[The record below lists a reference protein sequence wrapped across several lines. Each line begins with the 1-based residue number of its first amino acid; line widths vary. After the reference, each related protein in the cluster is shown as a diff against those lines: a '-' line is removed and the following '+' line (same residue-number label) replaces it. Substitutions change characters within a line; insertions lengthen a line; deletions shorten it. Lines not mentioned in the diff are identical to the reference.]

1 MQNVKMS
8 ESKKYDL
15 EERLI
20 RFAIRMMEVS
30 EMLPKTR
37 SGNHVSGQLVRCG
50 TSPAFNYGEAQA
62 AESPDDFLHKMKVV
76 LKELR
81 ETGICLKIIKYK
93 PLLQPELISA
103 DVKESSELIA
113 IFAASVKT
121 AERNR
126 NENKK

>member
-1 MQNVKMS
+1 MEIS
-8 ESKKYDL
+8 E
-15 EERLI
+15 I
-20 RFAIRMMEVS
+20 
-30 EMLPKTR
+30 LPKTR
-37 SGNHVSGQLVRCG
+37 SGNHIAGQLVRCG

-62 AESPDDFLHKMKVV
+62 AESRDDFLHKMKVV
-76 LKELR
+76 LKELC

-93 PLLQPELISA
+93 PLLKPELILS
-103 DVKESSELIA
+103 DVKESNELIA